1 MSAPTAPSSAHRV
14 WRAAYRA
21 LLVLLPHELRA
32 RHGETMVDLYARELS
47 RRAPEGASATVV
59 AALAGLGDLLGRGL
73 VERVAQERRHF
84 GVTERHVLWQSV
96 KGFALAFFVLTI
108 AMLVWT
114 TSREYRTFTDEQLP
128 NLLWYSVPFTA
139 LVTIPMAVLVAV
151 LFGLNGQERKESSLA
166 SSRLTALYAT
176 TILVS
181 MFSMLVSTEIVPR
194 SNFLLQYEMS
204 VDKARSELY
213 RHRGDR
219 SMTLFELVSHSR
231 HLSAEMDR
239 HRAHL
244 RTRPSSSL
252 DESDPIAQHVNGL
265 IEGTSREL
273 SAARVEIHK
282 KFAIPAAC
290 FVFAFFAVA
299 LTRRLR
305 RIGMAWQMVVSL
317 AVFTGYYMLLMAGE
331 TLADNGRLAPSLA
344 MWGANIA
351 LLLIAWALGHR
362 TSDMK
367 PSAASAVS

>member
-14 WRAAYRA
+14 WRTAYRA
-21 LLVLLPHELRA
+21 LLVLLPRELRE
-32 RHGETMVDLYARELS
+32 RHGSAMLDLFARELA
-47 RRAPEGASATVV
+47 RKEAQGLFAASA

-73 VERVAQERRHF
+73 RERIANERRHF
-84 GVTERHVLWQSV
+84 GVPERRVLWQSV

-114 TSREYRTFTDEQLP
+114 TSREYRTFSDEQLP
-128 NLLWYSVPFTA
+128 NLLWYSIPFTA
-139 LVTIPMAVLVAV
+139 LVTIPMAVLIAV
-151 LFGLNGQERKESSLA
+151 LFGLNGQERKESSVA

-181 MFSMLVSTEIVPR
+181 MFSMLVSAEIVPR

-204 VDKARSELY
+204 VGKARSELY
-213 RHRGDR
+213 KYRGDR
-219 SMTLFELVSHSR
+219 SMTLFELMSHSR

-239 HRAHL
+239 HRAYL
-244 RTRPSSSL
+244 RAMPSSSL
-252 DESDPIAQHVNGL
+252 DKSDPIAQHVNGL
-265 IEGTSREL
+265 IEGTRGEL
-273 SAARVEIHK
+273 SATRVEIHK

-290 FVFAFFAVA
+290 FVFALFAVA

-331 TLADNGRLAPSLA
+331 TLADNGQLAPSLA
-344 MWGANIA
+344 MWGANVT
-351 LLLIAWALGHR
+351 LLLLTWALGYR
-362 TSDMK
+362 TSAVK
-367 PSAASAVS
+367 PAAASAIS